1 MGEFIVSAR
10 KYRPATFESVVGQ
23 EHITSTLRNAIV
35 RKQLAHAYLFCGP
48 RGVGKTTCARI
59 LAKTINCLHPKENA
73 EACDECESCRAFNDG
88 RSFNIHELDAASN
101 NSVEYIR
108 VLTDQVR
115 IPPQVGKYSIYIIDE
130 AHMLSAAAF
139 NAFLKTLEE
148 PPAHV
153 IFILATTEKHKIL
166 PTILSR
172 CQIYDFKRIKVE
184 DVVKYLQFIS
194 GEEGISYDD
203 ESLHIIA
210 QKADG
215 CMRDALSMYDKVVSF
230 CGNTLRFN
238 EVAESL
244 NVLDYDTYFHFV
256 DALTAG
262 NYAEALMRFD
272 GVLQKGFDAQTFMGG
287 LSAHLRNLLVAK
299 NTDTLRLLEMTGSIA
314 ERFAVQAANCPLP
327 FIYDGLNIIAQ
338 AEAAFKQVASLRL
351 HAELA
356 ILKLCN
362 LSPIKLSAGS
372 IDTVYTLPAIVLGG
386 GRPVNT
392 AGAVQPSGQ
401 PISAPSVKESGEVA
415 AGNTA
420 GSVSGSAGAVQ
431 EKEELVG
438 PVVKEKKRSDTIA
451 VEEAGQAE
459 NDAACRNTV
468 PPRPENA
475 VRSDAPVI
483 SESAPKPSKQSRLGI
498 SISGMLQEPVKQE
511 VKKEEKT
518 VEEEKEIFIAEED
531 IPRVLAGCK
540 RYAEELMER
549 RPRLSQAFFHAKVAG
564 GKLEITV
571 PNLILQEELLNN
583 KYKIVN
589 SLARFSGVKAI
600 DITVKVDESAESVKT
615 VLVRDEDKFKF
626 LASQNHE
633 VIALCKAL
641 DLDYI

>member
-194 GEEGISYDD
+194 GREGISYDD

-256 DALTAG
+256 DALAAG

-372 IDTVYTLPAIVLGG
+372 IDTVYTLPAIVPGG

-401 PISAPSVKESGEVA
+401 PISASSVKESGEVA

-431 EKEELVG
+431 EKEEPVG

>member
-194 GEEGISYDD
+194 GREGISYDD

-256 DALTAG
+256 DALAAG

-327 FIYDGLNIIAQ
+327 FIFDGLNIIAQ

-372 IDTVYTLPAIVLGG
+372 IDTVYTLPAIVPGG

-401 PISAPSVKESGEVA
+401 PISASSVKESGEVA

-431 EKEELVG
+431 EKEEPVG

>member
-194 GEEGISYDD
+194 GKEGISYDD

-256 DALTAG
+256 DALAAG

-372 IDTVYTLPAIVLGG
+372 IDTVYTLPAIVPGG
-386 GRPVNT
+386 GRPANT
-392 AGAVQPSGQ
+392 AGAVQPGRQ
-401 PISAPSVKESGEVA
+401 PVSAPSVKESGEVA

-431 EKEELVG
+431 EKEEPVG